1 MTLSSARLLLYAP
14 NVHTGGGLVLLKAL
28 LAAWQ
33 PEAGA
38 QAWLDSR
45 ARELLTLPAG
55 LCVHW
60 VDARVSSRLG
70 AQWALFRSA
79 GPRDRVLCF
88 HGLPP
93 MMAGAARFEVFL
105 QNRNYL
111 GAVPLSSFGWRTRLR
126 LSLEQWMFRAG
137 RRHVHRYWVQT
148 PSMAQALL
156 AWWGAEAGCPP
167 VQVFPFV
174 PDVRPTPALSEAS
187 PTPDRPAPR
196 WDFVYVADGESHKN
210 HRRLVEAWVLLAR
223 QGIRPSL
230 ALTLGPRDF
239 ALRDWISAQ
248 ARTHDLR
255 IEHLGVMPHAE
266 LLGVYAQASALIFP
280 SLSESFGLPLVE
292 AAAAG
297 CAIVAS
303 ELDYVRDV
311 CTPGQTFDPSSAIS
325 MARAVRRH
333 LGQAGA
339 PLVPRSAG
347 EFLDALGQ
355 DAA

>member
-1 MTLSSARLLLYAP
+1 MTLPSGRLLLYAP

-33 PEAGA
+33 PVAGA
-38 QAWLDSR
+38 QAWLDAR
-45 ARELLTLPAG
+45 AREILVLPAG
-55 LCVHW
+55 LAVHW

-70 AQWALFRSA
+70 AQWALFRAA
-79 GPRDRVLCF
+79 GPSDRVLCF

-93 MMAGAARFEVFL
+93 LIAGSARFEVFL

-148 PSMAQALL
+148 PSMAAALT
-156 AWWGAEAGCPP
+156 AWWGSDAGQPP

-174 PDVRPTPALSEAS
+174 PDGRAAPTGPGAPAMPGRS
-187 PTPDRPAPR
+187 APR
-196 WDFVYVADGESHKN
+196 WDFIYVADGESHKN
-210 HRRLVEAWVLLAR
+210 HRRLVQAWTLLAQ
-223 QGIRPSL
+223 QGFRPSL
-230 ALTLGPRDF
+230 ALTLGPRDL

-248 ARTHDLR
+248 AREHHLR

-266 LLGVYAQASALIFP
+266 LLAVYAQASALIFP

-297 CAIVAS
+297 CAVVAS
-303 ELDYVRDV
+303 ELDFVRDV
-311 CTPGQTFDPSSAIS
+311 CVPDQTFDPSSATS
-325 MARAVRRH
+325 MARAVQRH
-333 LGQAGA
+333 LGHAGT
-339 PLVPRSAG
+339 PLVPKSAG

-355 DAA
+355 DTA